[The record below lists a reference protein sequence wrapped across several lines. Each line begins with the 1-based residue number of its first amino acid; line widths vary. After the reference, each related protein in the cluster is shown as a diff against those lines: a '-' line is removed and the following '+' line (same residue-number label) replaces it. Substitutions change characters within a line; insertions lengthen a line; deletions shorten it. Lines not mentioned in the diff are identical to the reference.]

1 MRPSHLSGFVFDLV
15 NRAMFGIM
23 RFHAKAALGG
33 SGKVNLDWKTE
44 GGIDIVEAAVRATRG
59 GRSFCLYYKD
69 LLFPPLF
76 YFVCS
81 SQFLRVSTRS
91 STCLPSYL
99 SR

>member
-1 MRPSHLSGFVFDLV
+1 MRPSRLSGFVFDLV
-15 NRAMFGIM
+15 NRAMLGIV

-33 SGKVNLDWKTE
+33 SERVNLDWKTE

-59 GRSFCLYYKD
+59 GRSFCL
-69 LLFPPLF
+69 LQRPILSPPF

-91 STCLPSYL
+91 PTCLPSYL